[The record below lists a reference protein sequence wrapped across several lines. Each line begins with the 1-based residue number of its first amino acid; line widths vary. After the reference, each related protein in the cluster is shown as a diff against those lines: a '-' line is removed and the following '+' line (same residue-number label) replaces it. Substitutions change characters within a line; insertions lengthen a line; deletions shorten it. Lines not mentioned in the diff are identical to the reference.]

1 MSELLYAVPH
11 MSVPV
16 RKVVIPVAGFGT
28 RFLPFTKA
36 MPKEMLPI
44 IDTPVIQYV
53 VEEAVASGITDIIL
67 VTSYAKRPIEDHFDT
82 NSDLEAWLEKQGKL
96 NQLEQVRKISSM
108 ANFTYVRQKGP
119 YGNATP
125 VACVEHLVGGE
136 PFAVL
141 WGDEIFQGPRPR
153 LRQMMDVFEEFGD
166 PVIGAVPTD
175 EEGTKKFGIFDPIDE
190 VSKGVFRLKDLVE
203 KPGPEKAPSRLAA
216 MGSYILTPDVFDEL
230 HKLKPGHAGEYFLTD
245 AIRAL
250 IAKRSGYCKVLEGT
264 WFDTG
269 SKVGW
274 LKANLAMALKREDLA
289 SQVRDML
296 QSL

>member
-1 MSELLYAVPH
+1 MS
-11 MSVPV
+11 SPV
-16 RKVVIPVAGFGT
+16 RKAVIPVAGFGT

-67 VTSYAKRPIEDHFDT
+67 VTSYAKRPVEDHFDT
-82 NSDLEAWLEKQGKL
+82 NSELEAWLEKQGKL
-96 NQLEQVRKISSM
+96 EQLEQVRKISGM

-125 VACVEHLVGGE
+125 VANVAHLIGNE

-141 WGDEIFQGPRPR
+141 WGDEIFQCQRPR
-153 LRQMMDVFEEFGD
+153 LQQMMEVFEKYGD
-166 PVIGAVPTD
+166 PVIGAVETD
-175 EEGTKKFGIFDPIDE
+175 DEGTKKFGIFDLKEE
-190 VSKGVFRLKDLVE
+190 VSAGVHRINSIVE
-203 KPGPEKAPSRLAA
+203 KPGPVAAPSRLAS
-216 MGSYILTPDVFDEL
+216 MGSYILTPDIFDEL
-230 HKLKPGHAGEYFLTD
+230 KALQPGHAGEYVLAD
-245 AIRAL
+245 AIRSLLQERA
-250 IAKRSGYCKVLEGT
+250 GYCKVLEGT
-264 WFDTG
+264 WFDAG

-274 LKANLAMALKREDLA
+274 LKANLAFALARPDLA
-289 SQVRDML
+289 SDVRAML